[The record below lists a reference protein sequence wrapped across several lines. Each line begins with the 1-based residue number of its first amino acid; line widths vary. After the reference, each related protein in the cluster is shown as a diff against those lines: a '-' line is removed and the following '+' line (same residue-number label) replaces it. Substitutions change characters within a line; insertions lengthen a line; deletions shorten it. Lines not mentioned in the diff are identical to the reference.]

1 MHLKPTFHWFSALM
15 VVALASGG
23 QTRACQENPG
33 KPTISVSGAQAGNA
47 NYYAVELPKTGT
59 VSVTISA
66 SGDTPCPTG
75 GEKCKCN
82 DQTKDPEAD
91 GSPVYTFSKT
101 VGNQDPADG
110 PTVKWDVTSSTGPG
124 EYKFKVTK
132 IDQKYK
138 ACAQGWTGGVSLKSN
153 TQASDEVTVLVYK
166 YETET
171 ISTTPSDQ
179 TRVNLGI
186 GEEVK
191 ITITPSSVNASWSL
205 TTGDG
210 GFSSSSGSVTQFN
223 ASKSPGS
230 ATVRAAFYGINKDT
244 TFSVVAP
251 SGMNS
256 ALKSDGSLGTAGPPN
271 NNIGAKSV
279 FDCTV
284 QPTTVSFYNAEFQEK
299 IPGDTWTWPDGTG
312 GSRPAATVPW
322 TTSFDNKTTD
332 TVSSALASI
341 NRIKQS
347 GTFVNFSVSIRVPE
361 EYKDKNSNWV
371 AWLPGETHPRE
382 YRGSDQ
388 KTRVLINASNSAA
401 GAWMGPW
408 Q

>member
-110 PTVKWDVTSSTGPG
+110 PTVKWDVTSSSSPG

-138 ACAQGWTGGVSLKSN
+138 ACAQGWTGGVSSKSN

-166 YETET
+166 LETET
-171 ISTTPSDQ
+171 VATQPTDRQ
-179 TRVNLGI
+179 RTKVGV
-186 GEEVK
+186 GEEVNL
-191 ITITPSSVNASWSL
+191 TIQPSSVTASWSV
-205 TTGDG
+205 DG
-210 GFSSSSGSVTQFN
+210 GSSNGSVSPPSGASTKYTAADEAAMGNVKAEFKGITKTTTFNVTQPSGIKLEASSSTNNKNPLRSGFIAKIYITPADVNFEKVKIYEGTGTSIATGYFSSLNGVNHAQGPDLS
-223 ASKSPGS
+223 
-230 ATVRAAFYGINKDT
+230 
-244 TFSVVAP
+244 P
-251 SGMNS
+251 SGFVAN
-256 ALKSDGSLGTAGPPN
+256 KGT
-271 NNIGAKSV
+271 
-279 FDCTV
+279 
-284 QPTTVSFYNAEFQEK
+284 QL
-299 IPGDTWTWPDGTG
+299 
-312 GSRPAATVPW
+312 AA
-322 TTSFDNKTTD
+322 TD
-332 TVSSALASI
+332 TVTTHANVTPYSNGVFRWPIQWHYKLGSANKPVVILEH
-341 NRIKQS
+341 K
-347 GTFVNFSVSIRVPE
+347 
-361 EYKDKNSNWV
+361 
-371 AWLPGETHPRE
+371 GEL
-382 YRGSDQ
+382 
-388 KTRVLINASNSAA
+388 KWNASTSTATLETTKGGESATETN
-401 GAWMGPW
+401 P
-408 Q
+408 